1 MDEKTEELRD
11 IFMEVSGEETVTE
24 RQEESRGS
32 LADGDDSTERLV
44 EIIET
49 MRDHHEFDTSLAD
62 DELATVVQ
70 RFYSGDGDSRIAD
83 ALDVDR
89 KTVFR
94 ARLDLHLVRDRDT
107 DAPFDL
113 DDLRVLLDED
123 RGTGDIADALD
134 VSASTVRRYRRVID
148 AQNEAR
154 SVSDRF
160 RSEFEDVLAEADLG
174 EQLTADIDD
183 DGLDEAT
190 DGMETDVSF

>member
-32 LADGDDSTERLV
+32 LGDGEDSMERLV
-44 EIIET
+44 EIIAT
-49 MRDHHEFDTSLAD
+49 MRDHHEFDSSLSD

-70 RFYSGDGDSRIAD
+70 QFYSGDSDSRIAD
-83 ALDVDR
+83 DLDVSR
-89 KTVFR
+89 KTIFR

-123 RGTGDIADALD
+123 RGTGDIAEQLD
-134 VSASTVRRYRRVID
+134 VSASTVRRYRRVIS

>member
-24 RQEESRGS
+24 RQAESRGS

-44 EIIET
+44 EIIAT
-49 MRDHHEFDTSLAD
+49 MRDHHEFDTSLPD
-62 DELATVVQ
+62 DDLATVVQ
-70 RFYSGDGDSRIAD
+70 RFYSGDSDSGIAD
-83 ALDVDR
+83 DLDVSR
-89 KTVFR
+89 KTIFR
-94 ARLDLHLVRDRDT
+94 ARLELHLVRERDT

-113 DDLRVLLDED
+113 DDLRALLDED
-123 RGTGDIADALD
+123 LGTGDIAEQLD

>member
-11 IFMEVSGEETVTE
+11 IFMEVSDEETVTE

-32 LADGDDSTERLV
+32 LAEDEDSSERLA
-44 EIIET
+44 EIVAA
-49 MRDHHEFDTSLAD
+49 MRDHHEFDSSLSD
-62 DELATVVQ
+62 DDLATVVE
-70 RFYSGDGDSRIAD
+70 RFYHGDNDSQIAD
-83 ALDVDR
+83 ELDVSR
-89 KTVFR
+89 KAVFR
-94 ARLDLHLVRDRDT
+94 ARLDLHLVRDRDI

-113 DDLRVLLDED
+113 DELRTLLDED
-123 RGTGDIADALD
+123 LGTGDIADRLD
-134 VSASTVRRYRRVID
+134 VSASTVRRYRRVVR

-160 RSEFEDVLAEADLG
+160 RSEFEDVLAEADLS